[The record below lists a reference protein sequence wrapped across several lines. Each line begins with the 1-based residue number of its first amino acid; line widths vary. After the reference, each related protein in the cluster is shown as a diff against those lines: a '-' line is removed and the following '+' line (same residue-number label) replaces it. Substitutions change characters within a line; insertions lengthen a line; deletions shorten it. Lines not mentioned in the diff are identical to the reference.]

1 MSTTFSFLGSS
12 VARRKNGHSKLDPSG
27 EELKTTTMTTTE
39 LLNRARSRIWF
50 FFDERG
56 KLQER
61 ELDKYTLATRLHI
74 PLRDMRVLDPMFA
87 MPYPSSIFI
96 RDQSILL
103 NLEHLKVIICADQAW
118 VLDTARSEQFNCA
131 SMASSLARL
140 KRALRVT
147 LRVKEV
153 DPNFASAFTSFH
165 DLSETVYQRWA
176 EALGGEEGG
185 ELSLRDDEQ
194 SEEEIRSQLL
204 AVDLKLPYELRAV
217 EAALNEFTR
226 FLDEEVASLE
236 DETALALHDLTHK
249 VSRESLDT
257 VKSTKSTVNGLFSR
271 VSKVREELERL
282 LDDDEDMFSMYLQ
295 DREDMPN
302 VGNSAHLQSP
312 IPGHSVESIDI
323 NSPTYDYANA
333 FTRRRSKK
341 RMNKSKLASHA
352 SAVPFY
358 EVWAE
363 KEVDVMESVE
373 AFLEVYFLKS
383 DFLLKR
389 LLTLKQ
395 KIDDT
400 EDLVNIDLDFRRN
413 ELFKVDILLTSGTLA
428 TGLVAAV
435 AGIFGMNMNNNVE
448 EDNNQNSYL
457 YFVLVAVLASCGCV
471 VIFCSLYFYLKA
483 RKLMF

>member
-1 MSTTFSFLGSS
+1 MLPAPRVYTGSCCTSSAPTHAKALCSTKMSTTFSFLGSS

-185 ELSLRDDEQ
+185 ELSLRDDGQ

-204 AVDLKLPYELRAV
+204 AVDLKVSFHVAHPYPP
-217 EAALNEFTR
+217 
-226 FLDEEVASLE
+226 S
-236 DETALALHDLTHK
+236 
-249 VSRESLDT
+249 
-257 VKSTKSTVNGLFSR
+257 
-271 VSKVREELERL
+271 
-282 LDDDEDMFSMYLQ
+282 
-295 DREDMPN
+295 
-302 VGNSAHLQSP
+302 
-312 IPGHSVESIDI
+312 
-323 NSPTYDYANA
+323 
-333 FTRRRSKK
+333 
-341 RMNKSKLASHA
+341 
-352 SAVPFY
+352 
-358 EVWAE
+358 
-363 KEVDVMESVE
+363 
-373 AFLEVYFLKS
+373 
-383 DFLLKR
+383 
-389 LLTLKQ
+389 LLTLAS
-395 KIDDT
+395 
-400 EDLVNIDLDFRRN
+400 
-413 ELFKVDILLTSGTLA
+413 LLAPLRA
-428 TGLVAAV
+428 
-435 AGIFGMNMNNNVE
+435 
-448 EDNNQNSYL
+448 
-457 YFVLVAVLASCGCV
+457 
-471 VIFCSLYFYLKA
+471 
-483 RKLMF
+483 